1 MADIGDAYA
10 DIAYYE
16 ARNTSS
22 VSVADAS
29 RLAEDLLAMS
39 RAFDFECG
47 LAPGTLND
55 VADVTLYLDGR
66 GGVRLPFRDDAERL
80 WLVRSITGIGIDSEN
95 DGTYDGVT
103 LTLSDAWVV
112 GYPANNAVV
121 GKPYEGLELL
131 TYLSTCTPSS
141 WPKRPRAVRLQC
153 TLGYETMPDQVK
165 QVICAITRELRDEFG
180 AGAAQDYQ
188 RLDES
193 LPLTSQTWK
202 QIARLK
208 AEFSRRLPVVA

>member
-1 MADIGDAYA
+1 MAEVADAYVDA
-10 DIAYYE
+10 AYYQ
-16 ARNTSS
+16 ARNTSGA
-22 VSVADAS
+22 SVASAQ
-29 RLAEDLLAMS
+29 RLGEDLLAMS
-39 RAFDFECG
+39 RAFDYECG

-66 GGVRLPFRDDAERL
+66 GGPRLPFRDDVERL

-103 LTLSDAWVV
+103 LTLSDAWVA

-131 TYLSTCTPSS
+131 TYLSACTPSA

-153 TLGYETMPDQVK
+153 TLGYATMPEQVK
-165 QVICAITRELRDEFG
+165 QVICAITRELRDEIG
-180 AGAAQDYQ
+180 AGAAQEFQ
-188 RLDES
+188 RFDES
-193 LPLTSQTWK
+193 MPLSSQTWK

-208 AEFSRRLPVVA
+208 AEFSRRLPAVA